1 MVTAAD
7 TQRVSI
13 VVTKRPVTCIGPGD
27 TGVDTMN
34 VTTYGAPIT
43 MVTSADTP
51 KVDISIIATSRPVTC
66 SEGDTGFDAMTVTTD
81 GANYGDTR

>member
-1 MVTAAD
+1 MVTPAD
-7 TQRVSI
+7 THKVSI
-13 VVTKRPVTCIGPGD
+13 IVTKRPVTCIGPGD

-51 KVDISIIATSRPVTC
+51 EVPAVGYSTSGYV
-66 SEGDTGFDAMTVTTD
+66 
-81 GANYGDTR
+81 N